1 MSFVRL
7 CPPKDDCLITFQTF
21 GGAKSEELQPLLLQ
35 TQSWIMNSWFD
46 KLRDPASLEMVKT
59 ALPEELKQP
68 SILKTGLC
76 SNMCVSVIS

>member
-21 GGAKSEELQPLLLQ
+21 GGGESNILQPLLLQ
-35 TQSWIMNSWFD
+35 TQSSIMNSWFD
-46 KLRDPASLEMVKT
+46 KLRDPASLEMVKK

-68 SILKTGLC
+68 SVLKTGFC
-76 SNMCVSVIS
+76 SNMCVSVIF